1 MAMTVNAFFLLFAI
15 IVGVF
20 LTNILIRS
28 KSGLRVLMYH
38 KISLNTND
46 NLTIS
51 EDVLEKQL
59 LYLKK
64 RNYHPITVQQL
75 IEHQYQ
81 KAKLPKKPIL
91 LTFDDGYE
99 NNYTYLY
106 PLLKKHALKATI
118 FLPVGFIGK
127 SNEWDEGKE
136 SIMSPD
142 ILKLMDSSLIEYGL
156 HSFIHKCYREI
167 TNEELTEDINK
178 CKSALDEK
186 SIPFVPAVTYPYGAY
201 PREQKRYEKF
211 KETLINNEIRLGFR
225 IGNRINKLPLA
236 DPFCIERIDIKGTD
250 SFFRFKLKIL
260 LGRIKIF

>member
-1 MAMTVNAFFLLFAI
+1 MTVNAFFLLFSI

-38 KISLNTND
+38 KLSLNTSD
-46 NLTIS
+46 NLTVSADI
-51 EDVLEKQL
+51 LEKQL
-59 LYLKK
+59 LYLKEK
-64 RNYHPITVQQL
+64 NYHPITVQQL

-127 SNEWDEGKE
+127 SNEWDEGDE
-136 SIMSPD
+136 AIMNVEK
-142 ILKLMDSSLIEYGL
+142 LKQIDSTFIEFGL
-156 HSFIHKCYREI
+156 HSLIHRSYK
-167 TNEELTEDINK
+167 ELTTAELIDDINR
-178 CKSALDEK
+178 CKLMLK
-186 SIPFVPAVTYPYGAY
+186 GNSIPYVPAITYPYGAY
-201 PREQKRYEKF
+201 PREQKRYDKF
-211 KETLINNEIRLGFR
+211 KEILINNEIQLGFR